1 MSVAH
6 VCVCFHAVRVGP
18 SVSPRRR
25 CEARQGV
32 TRRGEARRDEARNG
46 EARRGEAVLN
56 TAAAAAA
63 VHREWQH
70 VDHAREQLDAHCLEQ
85 RLLHLPADAHH
96 LAAAARPRAWADA
109 AVHLEVRPPP
119 HAPAGAAG
127 SRTACCMRARS
138 RRRCGRG
145 EPGLGADVGTGEPSP
160 GADVGG
166 LGPVPVHM
174 VSAVPPQMRQR

>member
-109 AVHLEVRPPP
+109 AVHREVRPTP
-119 HAPAGAAG
+119 HAPQPAVSAP
-127 SRTACCMRARS
+127 S

-145 EPGLGADVGTGEPSP
+145 ERGP
-160 GADVGG
+160 GADLRGVS
-166 LGPVPVHM
+166 PVPVQM
-174 VSAVPPQMRQR
+174 WAQVSPVPVQTVSAVPLQMRQR

>member
-70 VDHAREQLDAHCLEQ
+70 VDHAREQLHAHCLEQ
-85 RLLHLPADAHH
+85 RLLHLPTDAHH
-96 LAAAARPRAWADA
+96 LAAAARPWPMPLCTARSGP
-109 AVHLEVRPPP
+109 HLTRPPVQP
-119 HAPAGAAG
+119 APAQ
-127 SRTACCMRARS
+127 
-138 RRRCGRG
+138 
-145 EPGLGADVGTGEPSP
+145 P
-160 GADVGG
+160 
-166 LGPVPVHM
+166 
-174 VSAVPPQMRQR
+174 AVC